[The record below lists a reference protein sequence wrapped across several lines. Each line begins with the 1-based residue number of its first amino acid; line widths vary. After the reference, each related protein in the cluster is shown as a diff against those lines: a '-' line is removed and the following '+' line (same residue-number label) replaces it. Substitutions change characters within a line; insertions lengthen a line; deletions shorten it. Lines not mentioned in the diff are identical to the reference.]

1 MDILLLKS
9 FLPEIFLS
17 ISTLVILVF
26 NAIIITDIRYNF
38 PLLNKEI
45 FSQLTF
51 ILLLVAL
58 LVYNSQIEGIFF
70 NSLFCN
76 DYSTK
81 SMKFILIF
89 ILLFSLPSIH
99 RSFTFQDLSFYEFF
113 IIILIILFSSM
124 LLISACDFLSA
135 YIVIEIQALSFYV
148 LAGFKRDSSFSAEA
162 GLKYFIFGSFISG
175 ILLFGCSLLY
185 LALGTLNFQS
195 ISLLMYMPITG
206 VFLNLNYLIFI
217 GVFFIVCTFLFK
229 LAAFPFHFW
238 APDVYEGS
246 PLSTAIVF
254 ALLPKISLI
263 CFFIKFL
270 LLFNTQCEFI
280 KIILLVSGTCS
291 IAWGTFLAIQQK
303 RLKKLFIYSSIAQI
317 GFLAVSLSLGTLN
330 GFISTYFFLL
340 IYLITSLVQWFI
352 ISLLYFFQYNIYSFN
367 STPIKALFFSNLS
380 GWFVKAP
387 IWTMVLIILV
397 FSIAGIPPFSGFWAK
412 FFILNG
418 MIDANLI
425 VVPLLIVL
433 ISAVS
438 VYYYLRIIKTS
449 IFEKNFYF
457 KGREQSIFLSS
468 LSFTENIIILTLL
481 YILIYTFFYPSFLL
495 LWCQKIVLS
504 SQFF

>member
-1 MDILLLKS
+1 M
-9 FLPEIFLS
+9 
-17 ISTLVILVF
+17 
-26 NAIIITDIRYNF
+26 
-38 PLLNKEI
+38 
-45 FSQLTF
+45 
-51 ILLLVAL
+51 
-58 LVYNSQIEGIFF
+58 
-70 NSLFCN
+70 
-76 DYSTK
+76 
-81 SMKFILIF
+81 
-89 ILLFSLPSIH
+89 
-99 RSFTFQDLSFYEFF
+99 
-113 IIILIILFSSM
+113 
-124 LLISACDFLSA
+124 
-135 YIVIEIQALSFYV
+135 
-148 LAGFKRDSSFSAEA
+148 
-162 GLKYFIFGSFISG
+162 
-175 ILLFGCSLLY
+175 
-185 LALGTLNFQS
+185 
-195 ISLLMYMPITG
+195 
-206 VFLNLNYLIFI
+206 
-217 GVFFIVCTFLFK
+217 
-229 LAAFPFHFW
+229 
-238 APDVYEGS
+238 
-246 PLSTAIVF
+246 
-254 ALLPKISLI
+254 
-263 CFFIKFL
+263 
-270 LLFNTQCEFI
+270 
-280 KIILLVSGTCS
+280 SGTCS